1 MMTMTLY
8 IEKSGLGR
16 VPERALQSLQPPIAM
31 GIAWGGDGVLD
42 WVAHWQERN
51 PRQLIA
57 P

>member
-1 MMTMTLY
+1 MTMTLY

-16 VPERALQSLQPPIAM
+16 VPERALQSLNRQLQWESH
-31 GIAWGGDGVLD
+31 GGGDGVLD

>member
-1 MMTMTLY
+1 MTMTLY